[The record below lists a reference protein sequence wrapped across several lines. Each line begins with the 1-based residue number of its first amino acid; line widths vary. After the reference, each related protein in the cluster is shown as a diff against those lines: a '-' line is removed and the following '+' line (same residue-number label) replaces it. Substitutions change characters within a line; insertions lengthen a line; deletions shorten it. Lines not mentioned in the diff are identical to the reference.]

1 MLTRLILAT
10 ALVVVSAP
18 QGPAATF
25 YVSTNGGDNSP
36 GNEAQPWRTIQKA
49 ANTMSAGDTVYV
61 QSGHFDER
69 VTTVRGGT
77 APENRITFRA
87 IGTVTMKGFTVQHPF
102 ITVDGFD
109 ITGATSASNSDA
121 YVAVSKTGDWFELL
135 NCTVRDGI
143 QAVRN
148 DMVFEPPN
156 KISSS
161 TGGFLAAGFVPGMTV
176 QFYRATNVA
185 LANGEKSF
193 LVSSVTDTS
202 LVFATSAIA
211 ADGPKPTYL
220 TGSAIYGLYLA
231 DGTDNCLFRSNRFS
245 NLSYRYWFVQGSN
258 HLFEAN
264 ILEHNNGW
272 DLIFFMG
279 ADHKFVRNLF
289 QNNGWGT
296 FIPSPD
302 VFDCWPV
309 KYERITFS
317 NNFVIN
323 MMGVINAQKYN
334 KTVSGPF
341 WIKNNVFVDVGWL
354 SIRMPNTTFENNT
367 LLRVARQ
374 ANALVQVEK
383 HPLIFDLGDYA
394 TNAVIRNNIFVDCGQ
409 ATGPTT
415 PDQVGWYRFLGP
427 TNTVTLENNFV
438 AGSAPNYD
446 AKTGFPEPD
455 PTLNGGYPGFVNL
468 DDPLGPDGVPFTADD
483 GLRLRADSKLVGK
496 GAGLVDLGAY
506 NTRPPLPRL
515 SIALSP
521 PTNIQLSWPT
531 SANTFELQ
539 SALTLT
545 SPWSAVEVAPTIEGR
560 SFVATFG
567 HTNPATFF
575 RLRQVP

>member
-18 QGPAATF
+18 QGSAATF
-25 YVSTNGGDNSP
+25 YVSTNGGDDSP

-87 IGTVTMKGFTVQHPF
+87 IGTVTMKGFSVQHPF

-109 ITGATSASNSDA
+109 ITGATSPSNSDA

-156 KISSS
+156 KISSPS
-161 TGGFLAAGFVPGMTV
+161 GGFLAAGFVPGMTV

-202 LVFATSAIA
+202 LVFATSTIV
-211 ADGPKPTYL
+211 ADGPKPAYL

-289 QNNGWGT
+289 QNNSWGT
-296 FIPSPD
+296 YIPSPD

-323 MMGVINAQKYN
+323 MKGVINAQKYN
-334 KTVSGPF
+334 ATVSGPF

-374 ANALVQVEK
+374 ANVLVQVEK

-409 ATGPTT
+409 ATGATT

-438 AGSAPNYD
+438 AGSAPNYG

-521 PTNIQLSWPT
+521 PANIQLSWPT

-545 SPWSAVEVAPTIEGR
+545 SSWSAVEVAPTIEGS
-560 SFVATFG
+560 SFVTTLG
-567 HTNPATFF
+567 HTNPTTFF